1 MVVSKKHKEWKNCK
15 YCIAVKVESPKL
27 KNCGGVTMELVQ
39 KVIDAVGGVNMAV
52 CASFLSQ
59 LEVYDE
65 DVGLVAKTNTQQHWC
80 LLFPITNFMRSTLI
94 LRIAILLDKPNLCQL
109 ADEETPTSDS
119 ANLGATRNVNVL
131 NDLKAEDYNDPS
143 SKFIR

>member
-1 MVVSKKHKEWKNCK
+1 
-15 YCIAVKVESPKL
+15 
-27 KNCGGVTMELVQ
+27 MELVQ

-65 DVGLVAKTNTQQHWC
+65 DVGLVPKTNTQQHRC
-80 LLFPITNFMRSTLI
+80 LLFPITNFMSSTLI
-94 LRIAILLDKPNLCQL
+94 LRIAILLDNPNLCQL

-119 ANLGATRNVNVL
+119 ANLGVTRNVNVL
-131 NDLKAEDYNDPS
+131 NDLEAEDYNDIS